1 MSRSYTAV
9 CIAAGRVVEIPD
21 SKVVLPRCGADSK
34 YFADQEAPSG
44 KIEFPEIGNS
54 ILDDMSGT
62 ANHGSP
68 R

>member
-9 CIAAGRVVEIPD
+9 CIAVGRVVEIPD
-21 SKVVLPRCGADSK
+21 SRVVLPRCGADSK

-44 KIEFPEIGNS
+44 KIEFPEI
-54 ILDDMSGT
+54 
-62 ANHGSP
+62 